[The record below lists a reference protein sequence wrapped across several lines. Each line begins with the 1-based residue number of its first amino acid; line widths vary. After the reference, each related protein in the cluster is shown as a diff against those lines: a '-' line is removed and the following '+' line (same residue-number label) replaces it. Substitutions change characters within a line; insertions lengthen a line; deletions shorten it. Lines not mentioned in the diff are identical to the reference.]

1 MYLSHTA
8 VERPPAL
15 ILCTHLVSRL
25 NKKKNA
31 WQKTILRRERGKK
44 KKKEKEK
51 DPKGDRKGLRWKSE
65 GKY

>member
-1 MYLSHTA
+1 MA
-8 VERPPAL
+8 
-15 ILCTHLVSRL
+15 
-25 NKKKNA
+25 KNNFEE
-31 WQKTILRRERGKK
+31 RERKK

>member
-1 MYLSHTA
+1 MA
-8 VERPPAL
+8 
-15 ILCTHLVSRL
+15 
-25 NKKKNA
+25 KNNFEE
-31 WQKTILRRERGKK
+31 RERKKK